1 MTQIISNRTG
11 REKIIKAE
19 GENTEI
25 KIIAKEN
32 EEFIHINAEIK
43 LNKEHNFKDDY
54 NIFLQAY
61 ESSGIAKEPWNLGT
75 VGKTGEYAFSFK
87 DLNIESLLF
96 RLKIVDTNQTIKGF
110 ADEIRPS
117 LSKTGKGVKS
127 NTIKNSNTLLPIRE
141 SDKIRLPFSI
151 EMSPYNK
158 PILLVKSKHHLKE
171 KFKWDI
177 STKVFIYTS
186 AIRQIITNYISD
198 KSYSD
203 CPVKKNFL
211 NKVMSNAGM
220 EPDFEEIPEY
230 FDKNMNISYE
240 AIEWIENLTAGCI
253 DTPVQY
259 KGKNV
264 NYLKIFEDDC
274 IRFNQEQT
282 NEN

>member
-25 KIIAKEN
+25 KIIAKES

-61 ESSGIAKEPWNLGT
+61 ESSGTAKEPWNLGT

>member
-25 KIIAKEN
+25 KIIAKESR
-32 EEFIHINAEIK
+32 EFIHINAEIK
-43 LNKEHNFKDDY
+43 LNKKHNFKDDY
-54 NIFLQAY
+54 SIFLQAY
-61 ESSGIAKEPWNLGT
+61 ETSGIAKEPWNLGT

-117 LSKTGKGVKS
+117 LSKTGKGVKL
-127 NTIKNSNTLLPIRE
+127 NITKNSNTLLPIRE
-141 SDKIRLPFSI
+141 SDKIRLPFSV

-282 NEN
+282 SEN